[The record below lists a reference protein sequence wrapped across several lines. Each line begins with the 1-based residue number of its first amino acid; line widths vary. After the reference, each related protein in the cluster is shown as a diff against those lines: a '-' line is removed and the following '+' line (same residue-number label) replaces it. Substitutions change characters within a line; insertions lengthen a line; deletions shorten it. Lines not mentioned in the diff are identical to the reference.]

1 MCYYSYGRTDELYLK
16 VKGNTKYLFALMDDE
31 THFWIAQQISDKKYT
46 SHINSLLQTMRM
58 NNNQQQQEEEKEFI
72 ILKIYK
78 SEIDKAIENL
88 KRREKINQYYIHDYK
103 MIVERSTN
111 TILDDCGWYEILK
124 QAIIST
130 AHTSILERDEL

>member
-1 MCYYSYGRTDELYLK
+1 MSKTLLNRYKIQENK
-16 VKGNTKYLFALMDDE
+16 QVA
-31 THFWIAQQISDKKYT
+31 
-46 SHINSLLQTMRM
+46 NSEIVPE
-58 NNNQQQQEEEKEFI
+58 QQQEEEKEFI

-88 KRREKINQYYIHDYK
+88 KQLSKLNQYYEPDYK
-103 MIVERSTN
+103 LIVERSTN

-130 AHTSILERDEL
+130 DHTSILERDEL